1 MRGVLTEE
9 IQNEAKKFL
18 NREID
23 TTELRLY
30 PYIDFCIKNG
40 GYYDRSKILSEE
52 RHILSKLKDEGHL
65 EMNGCFYVTLEFY
78 NYMNRVLWLS
88 YVETKKEN

>member
-1 MRGVLTEE
+1 MRGMLTEE

-30 PYIDFCIKNG
+30 PYISYCLQNG
-40 GYYDRSKILSEE
+40 GYYDRSKISSKE
-52 RHILSKLKDEGHL
+52 RQIITKLKSEGHL
-65 EMNGCFYVTLEFY
+65 EMDGCFYVTKEFY
-78 NYMNRVLWLS
+78 DYMNKVLWLS
-88 YVETKKEN
+88 YVETKKDD